1 MSKNFRVISD
11 NIVGFVADDGE
22 IELSK
27 RGVDGINA
35 VSGKGRGN
43 VQELRIVWGCLLSW
57 AVKHN
62 VQKLWCE
69 PTASDGRGSTRERV
83 YSRVGF
89 VRNGLIMELR
99 L

>member
-1 MSKNFRVISD
+1 MKNNMTVILGS
-11 NIVGFVADDGE
+11 IEGFVAKDGE

-27 RGVDGINA
+27 RGVDGIDG

-43 VQELRIVWGCLLSW
+43 VRELRIVWGCLLSW

-62 VQKLWCE
+62 VRKLWCE
-69 PTASDGRGSTRERV
+69 PTVSDGRGATRDRV

-89 VRNGLIMELR
+89 IRNGHIMEVEL
-99 L
+99 